1 MELVLKV
8 SEGHAFR
15 GLESRPHFFLNPM
28 NKTDWTPFVKVGISL
43 YAFIIIVII
52 SISYIL
58 L

>member
-1 MELVLKV
+1 
-8 SEGHAFR
+8 
-15 GLESRPHFFLNPM
+15 M